1 MKVCIAQPPYSTDF
15 SQAEEYFRWEMEAF
29 DRCDESMDLI
39 VFPESADSPCMA
51 HSEDDVK
58 KAYEMFFDRLYKK
71 AVETAKRCNEVLFFN
86 AYEKGEKAFITA
98 LLQ

>member
-58 KAYEMFFDRLYKK
+58 KPMKCFLIDFI
-71 AVETAKRCNEVLFFN
+71 KR
-86 AYEKGEKAFITA
+86 
-98 LLQ
+98 Q